1 MKFICILLISLN
13 APFGIW
19 PLILIYP
26 KAINRYPISLDPP
39 ARAMKRFHMVLL
51 VVILALLQLNLTLCS
66 EFSDTTRRTGTSSS
80 TLKVKSTRFSEERD
94 ESEAALSNSIV
105 SDKTDSSDED
115 DLNEPK
121 KESLMNEITADPFG
135 SIPLFS
141 SSRDGGVLFGSI
153 TGIDFGLEGGSCY
166 GGGKFIKKSFSE
178 SDLVID
184 GGFELIESRM
194 EGSGLTSNPSD
205 GETSRRPS
213 VEFDVANDRFV
224 VSGSWPSL
232 LNAATSNFKKV
243 WGVEDREIGPTAA
256 AGEEDGFSSFN
267 FGELV
272 ISETCSVASDGEK
285 AEEDCFEGWP
295 IYRVTTQWIFDNFI
309 PYLQSGKRLERR
321 NVLQV
326 RNEIVITP

>member
-26 KAINRYPISLDPP
+26 KAINRYPILLDAP
-39 ARAMKRFHMVLL
+39 ARAMKRFHMVLI
-51 VVILALLQLNLTLCS
+51 VVILALLQLNLALCS

-153 TGIDFGLEGGSCY
+153 TGIDFCLEGGSCY

-178 SDLVID
+178 SDLVVD

-256 AGEEDGFSSFN
+256 REEDGFSSFN